1 MTGHITGRMEQD
13 TRQDTRQD
21 ERQDPRQGPVV
32 FDLDDEQ
39 QPQPQVSEAPPVPE
53 MVQTDLPAPSLQRAA
68 LAAARRPSR
77 LARWFWGLVL
87 SLLGAGISLAAW
99 DFAMGLIARL
109 PILGWAV
116 TAGFVLALALALI
129 MVLRE
134 LAALSRLKRVDALRQ
149 GSLAA
154 TRDIVAA
161 QAHVA
166 RLEGFYAG
174 RDDLGWQLARLSERK
189 AEVLDADALLMLAEE
204 ELLVPLDAR
213 ALQEVEAAARQV
225 ATVTALVP
233 LALADVVVAL
243 LASVKMIRQVAQIY
257 GGRSGLLSSWRL
269 TRAVLAHLAATGA
282 VAAGDDLL
290 ESVLG
295 GSVLSKLSR
304 RFGEGVVNGALSAR
318 VGIAAM
324 EVCRPMPFSKAH
336 RPSTRQVIKGALA
349 GLFRRETSHED

>member
-1 MTGHITGRMEQD
+1 MTENTTDDTTGRI
-13 TRQDTRQD
+13 T
-21 ERQDPRQGPVV
+21 QGPVV
-32 FDLDDEQ
+32 FDLEGEQ
-39 QPQPQVSEAPPVPE
+39 QPQPQVSEAPPVP
-53 MVQTDLPAPSLQRAA
+53 DPAETEVAGMPASGLQRAA
-68 LAAARRPSR
+68 IGAARQPSR

-87 SLLGAGISLAAW
+87 ALLGAVISLAAW
-99 DFAMGLIARL
+99 DFAVGLITRL
-109 PILGWAV
+109 PVLGWAV
-116 TAGFVLALALALI
+116 SAGFALALGLALM

-134 LAALSRLKRVDALRQ
+134 LAALSRLKRVDVLRQ
-149 GSLAA
+149 SAFAA
-154 TRDIVAA
+154 TRDIAA
-161 QAHVA
+161 ARAHVS
-166 RLEGFYAG
+166 RLERFYSG
-174 RDDLGWQLARLSERK
+174 RADLGWQLARLTERK

-243 LASVKMIRQVAQIY
+243 LASVRMIRQVAQIY
-257 GGRSGLLSSWRL
+257 GGRSGLFSSWRL

-349 GLFRRETSHED
+349 GLFRRETADKD